1 MPIDTGRFVAR
12 PAVYRPPL
20 DRSARLLVAA
30 GISLYGDWLT
40 IIALA
45 VFLFRLTH
53 RPEAPALYILARL
66 APRVLVPILGG
77 SLADRY
83 GPGRVAGW
91 SALGQCVLTTGV
103 FFAATT
109 GTMWAVLVAVGGS
122 SFLGAVAQPGYS
134 ACIPR
139 VTDKPRLLRVNAIYS
154 ALFESSVLVAPALGA
169 LLLPIV
175 KPEALVAA
183 DAVSFVLASV
193 LVLSLRVGPVPREG
207 SAVGAPDR
215 PLRLVA
221 RDPVLRAL
229 GASFF
234 WSSAAITAL
243 QAVLVVAAAR
253 RFGQDTGVGWLYA
266 SVGAGGVAGSLL
278 LVRWRPPPIRARGIA
293 VGFVIGVV
301 PLGLFA
307 LVGALLPALG
317 LLFLS
322 TASEAIYQTRGQ
334 TAMQQIV
341 PAEMLGRVNGVM
353 RLLVYS
359 GMLVGAVAP
368 VALVE
373 PIGWPALVAGAAA
386 VSAVAFFP
394 SAVPYR
400 RGTPRADEVTLAGT
414 PAALRSDQIATASRP
429 AFSVGNSTESPPS
442 RHDLS

>member
-1 MPIDTGRFVAR
+1 MPRRRVR
-12 PAVYRPPL
+12 
-20 DRSARLLVAA
+20 
-30 GISLYGDWLT
+30 
-40 IIALA
+40 
-45 VFLFRLTH
+45 
-53 RPEAPALYILARL
+53 RL
-66 APRVLVPILGG
+66 AAILGESIGG

-91 SALGQCVLTTGV
+91 AALGQCVLTTGV

-109 GTMWAVLVAVGGS
+109 AIWAVLVAVGGS

-134 ACIPR
+134 ACLPR
-139 VTDKPRLLRVNAIYS
+139 VTDRSRLLRVNAIYS

-175 KPEALVAA
+175 RPEALVAA
-183 DAVSFVLASV
+183 DAASFVLAGV

-207 SAVGAPDR
+207 AADAPDR
-215 PLRLVA
+215 PLRLVT

-234 WSSAAITAL
+234 WSSATITAL
-243 QAVLVVAAAR
+243 QAVLVVAAAQ

-278 LVRWRPPPIRARGIA
+278 PLRWRPPPIRARGIT
-293 VGFVIGVV
+293 VGFVIGVA

-359 GMLVGAVAP
+359 GMLVGAVAA

-394 SAVPYR
+394 SVVRYR
-400 RGTPRADEVTLAGT
+400 PGTPRADEVTLAGR
-414 PAALRSDQIATASRP
+414 PAALRSDQTATASRP
-429 AFSVGNSTESPPS
+429 AFSVGSSTESPHS
-442 RHDLS
+442 LHDLS

>member
-1 MPIDTGRFVAR
+1 MPIDTGRFVPR
-12 PAVYRPPL
+12 PAVNQPRP

-53 RPEAPALYILARL
+53 EPEAPALYILVRL
-66 APRVLVPILGG
+66 APRVLGPTLGG

-109 GTMWAVLVAVGGS
+109 GTIWAVLVAVGGS

-134 ACIPR
+134 ACLPR
-139 VTDKPRLLRVNAIYS
+139 VTDKPRLPRVNAIYS

-169 LLLPIV
+169 ILLPIV
-175 KPEALVAA
+175 RPEALVAA
-183 DAVSFVLASV
+183 DASSFVLAGV
-193 LVLSLRVGPVPREG
+193 LVLSLRAGPVPHEGG
-207 SAVGAPDR
+207 SAEAPDR

-221 RDPVLRAL
+221 RDPALRAL

-234 WSSAAITAL
+234 WSSATITAL
-243 QAVLVVAAAR
+243 QAVLVVAAAQ
-253 RFGQDTGVGWLYA
+253 RFGRDTSVGWLYA
-266 SVGAGGVAGSLL
+266 AVGAGGVAGSLVL
-278 LVRWRPPPIRARGIA
+278 LRWRPPPISARGIA
-293 VGFVIGVV
+293 VGFLIGVV

-341 PAEMLGRVNGVM
+341 PAEMLGRVSGVM

-359 GMLVGAVAP
+359 GMLVGAVAA

-373 PIGWPALVAGAAA
+373 VIGWQALVAGAAA
-386 VSAVAFFP
+386 VSVVAFFP
-394 SAVPYR
+394 STVRYR
-400 RGTPRADEVTLAGT
+400 IGTLRADEVHLAGT
-414 PAALRSDQIATASRP
+414 SAALRSDETATASRNGIP
-429 AFSVGNSTESPPS
+429 VGRPTDSPHS
-442 RHDLS
+442 LHDQL

>member
-1 MPIDTGRFVAR
+1 MPIDTGRFVPR
-12 PAVYRPPL
+12 PAVYRPPP

-30 GISLYGDWLT
+30 GISMYGDWLT

-45 VFLFRLTH
+45 VVLFRLTH
-53 RPEAPALYILARL
+53 QAEAPALYILARL
-66 APRVLVPILGG
+66 APRVLGPTLGG

-91 SALGQCVLTTGV
+91 SALGQGVLTTGV
-103 FFAATT
+103 FFAAST
-109 GTMWAVLVAVGGS
+109 GTIWALLVAVGGS

-139 VTDKPRLLRVNAIYS
+139 VTHKPRLLRINAIYS

-175 KPEALVAA
+175 RPDALIAA
-183 DAVSFVLASV
+183 DAASFVLAGV
-193 LVLSLRVGPVPREG
+193 LVLSLRVGPAARQ
-207 SAVGAPDR
+207 GAAADAQDR

-234 WSSAAITAL
+234 WSSATITAL
-243 QAVLVVAAAR
+243 QAVLVVAAAQ
-253 RFGQDTGVGWLYA
+253 RFGHDTSVGWLYA
-266 SVGAGGVAGSLL
+266 AVGAGGVAGSLVL
-278 LVRWRPPPIRARGIA
+278 LRWRPPPIGARGIGA
-293 VGFVIGVV
+293 GFVVGVV

-322 TASEAIYQTRGQ
+322 TASEALYQTRGQ

-353 RLLVYS
+353 RLLIYS
-359 GMLVGAVAP
+359 GMLVGAVAA

-373 PIGWPALVAGAAA
+373 VIGWPALVAGAAG
-386 VSAVAFFP
+386 VSLLAFFP
-394 SAVPYR
+394 SAVRWR
-400 RGTPRADEVTLAGT
+400 RALRPRDDVSLVGTPVLLPADLPGT
-414 PAALRSDQIATASRP
+414 PSRTPLSIGSPAALPHSLHDAS
-429 AFSVGNSTESPPS
+429 
-442 RHDLS
+442 